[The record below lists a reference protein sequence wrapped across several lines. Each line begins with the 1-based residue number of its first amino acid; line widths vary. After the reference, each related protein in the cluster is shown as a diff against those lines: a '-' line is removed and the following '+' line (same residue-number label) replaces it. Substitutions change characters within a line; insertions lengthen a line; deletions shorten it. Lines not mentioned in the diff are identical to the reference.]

1 MEKDLDVINKMQVY
15 SSAIKFINTNLSKRK
30 EHYEHYLLVLD
41 NVSKTITVT
50 SFEKWKLD
58 NATDLYL
65 QKEKMFLGEVTSD
78 LWAELQQMGTDLHTQ
93 ALLSH
98 LN

>member
-1 MEKDLDVINKMQVY
+1 MHK
-15 SSAIKFINTNLSKRK
+15 
-30 EHYEHYLLVLD
+30 
-41 NVSKTITVT
+41 
-50 SFEKWKLD
+50 
-58 NATDLYL
+58 
-65 QKEKMFLGEVTSD
+65 KEKMFLGEVTSD